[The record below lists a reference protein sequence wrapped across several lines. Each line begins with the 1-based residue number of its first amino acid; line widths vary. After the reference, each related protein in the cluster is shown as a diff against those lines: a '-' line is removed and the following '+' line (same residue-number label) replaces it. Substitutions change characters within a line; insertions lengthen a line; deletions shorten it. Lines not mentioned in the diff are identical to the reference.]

1 MATSVDIISPGT
13 LSRNRFWNET
23 GTCRPAHATT
33 TLLRDGISTIIVDPS
48 LPEAILRQRLDERTG
63 LKPQDIDMVFLTNF
77 RPIHRRALDLFQD
90 ATWLM
95 HIDEIEAMRAFLDE
109 IMAASDVQGQA
120 PDELVEQE
128 SKLLDR
134 LQAAPDCITEEVHL
148 FPTPGVTPG
157 AASLLVCNDDCTIAV
172 AGDAVINRE
181 YFARGQAFEQHSNAK
196 QAVQSMVELVE
207 VADRIIPG
215 HDDWILDVTAMFH
228 RQID

>member
-1 MATSVDIISPGT
+1 M
-13 LSRNRFWNET
+13 
-23 GTCRPAHATT
+23 
-33 TLLRDGISTIIVDPS
+33 DPS

-63 LKPQDIDMVFLTNF
+63 LKPQDIDTVFLTNF
-77 RPIHRRALDLFQD
+77 RPIHRRGLTLFGH

-95 HIDEIEAMRAFLDE
+95 HADEIEAMRAFLDQV
-109 IMAASDVQGQA
+109 IDAADAHGNA

-128 SKLLDR
+128 AELLDR
-134 LQAAPDCITEEVHL
+134 LEAAPDCITEEVHL

-196 QAVQSMVELVE
+196 QAVQSIVELVE
-207 VADRIIPG
+207 VADRIVPG
-215 HDDWILDVTAMFH
+215 HDDWILDVTGMFH
-228 RQID
+228 RQAD